1 MIIEEQ
7 FTETELNVIFEAL
20 NSITIQGKNAR
31 VVADLIDKIKNGITT
46 IQTAK
51 KSEQLKKLDGID
63 EIKKS
68 TQK

>member
-7 FTETELNVIFEAL
+7 FTEIELTIIFEAL

-31 VVADLIDKIKNGITT
+31 IVADLLDKIRSGVLT
-46 IQTAK
+46 IQSMKA
-51 KSEQLKKLDGID
+51 EEELKKTEEI
-63 EIKKS
+63 EKIKKS